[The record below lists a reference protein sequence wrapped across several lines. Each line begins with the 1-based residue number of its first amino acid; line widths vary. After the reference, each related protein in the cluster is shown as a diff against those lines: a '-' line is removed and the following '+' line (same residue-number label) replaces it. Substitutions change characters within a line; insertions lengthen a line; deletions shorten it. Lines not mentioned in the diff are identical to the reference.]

1 MIDGVGVDGT
11 GWLMRYASKISM
23 WWDKWVIDLAVNAT
37 GWIARA
43 GSIVLRTF
51 QTGFWQNY
59 ALLFAAGLFVIL
71 LYYVYTA
78 ISTTIK
84 GFTGK

>member
-1 MIDGVGVDGT
+1 
-11 GWLMRYASKISM
+11 
-23 WWDKWVIDLAVNAT
+23 VIDLAVNAT

-59 ALLFAAGLFVIL
+59 VLVFAIGLFVIL
-71 LYYVYTA
+71 LIYILPSIPV
-78 ISTTIK
+78 TIR